1 MKLATLL
8 EQIRGND
15 RYATADDIRKV
26 FGDYHNV
33 LHWLALFLIGDMEI
47 ADGCVVDACT
57 IAQAQSSLFHEWL
70 VHWAARAT
78 LRCALQIRHSQ
89 IAEIAS
95 EYEHR
100 ETVYPKRLPLTA
112 DHFQRL
118 IENSEEVHAR
128 LDVLCRF
135 VLVLHGIARDSCG
148 QVAAQ
153 LGVSQNTVER
163 AYCIALETLD
173 LVSKNEW
180 ESCPAETR
188 AIGSQTESGGS
199 RHFNPYEGQGAI

>member
-1 MKLATLL
+1 MEALKMKLATIL
-8 EQIRGND
+8 EQIRGNN
-15 RYATADDIRKV
+15 RYATADDIRKI

-57 IAQAQSSLFHEWL
+57 IAQSQTSLFHEWL

-78 LRCALQIRHSQ
+78 LRQALQIRHSQ
-89 IAEIAS
+89 IVEIAS
-95 EYEHR
+95 EYGNR
-100 ETVYPKRLPLTA
+100 EPLYPKRLPLTA
-112 DHFQRL
+112 EHFQRL

-135 VLVLHGIARDSCG
+135 VLVLHGIARDSCD

-153 LGVSQNTVER
+153 LGVSQNTVEQ
-163 AYCIALETLD
+163 AYCTAFETLD

-180 ESCPAETR
+180 RSC
-188 AIGSQTESGGS
+188 SGEMRIIRSEAKSGDS
-199 RHFNPYEGQGAI
+199 RSA

>member
-1 MKLATLL
+1 MKLATIL
-8 EQIRGND
+8 EQIRGHN

-57 IAQAQSSLFHEWL
+57 IAQTQTSLFHEWL
-70 VHWAARAT
+70 VQWAARAT
-78 LRCALQIRHSQ
+78 LRGALQIRHSE
-89 IAEIAS
+89 IAKIAS
-95 EYEHR
+95 EYENR
-100 ETVYPKRLPLTA
+100 EPVYPKRPPLTA
-112 DHFQRL
+112 EHFQRL

-128 LDVLCRF
+128 LNVLCRF
-135 VLVLHGIARDSCG
+135 VLVLHGIARDSCD

-153 LGVSQNTVER
+153 LGVSQNTVEQ
-163 AYCIALETLD
+163 AYCTAFETLD

-180 ESCPAETR
+180 RSCPGEIR
-188 AIGSQTESGGS
+188 IIGSEAKSGDS
-199 RHFNPYEGQGAI
+199 RSA

>member
-1 MKLATLL
+1 MKLATIL
-8 EQIRGND
+8 EQIRGNN

-57 IAQAQSSLFHEWL
+57 IAQTQTSLFHEWL

-78 LRCALQIRHSQ
+78 LRRALQIRHSQ
-89 IAEIAS
+89 IVEIAS
-95 EYEHR
+95 DYGNR
-100 ETVYPKRLPLTA
+100 EPVYAKRLPLSA
-112 DHFQRL
+112 EHFQRL

-135 VLVLHGIARDSCG
+135 VLVLHGIARDSCE

-153 LGVSQNTVER
+153 LGVSQNTVEQ
-163 AYCIALETLD
+163 AYCTAFETLD

-180 ESCPAETR
+180 RACPGEIR
-188 AIGSQTESGGS
+188 IIGSEAKSGDS
-199 RHFNPYEGQGAI
+199 RSV

>member
-1 MKLATLL
+1 MEILRMKLATIL
-8 EQIRGND
+8 EQIRGNN

-33 LHWLALFLIGDMEI
+33 LHWLALFLVGDMEV
-47 ADGCVVDACT
+47 ADGCVVDACA
-57 IAQAQSSLFHEWL
+57 IAQTQTSLFHEWL

-78 LRCALQIRHSQ
+78 LRCALQIQHSQ

-95 EYEHR
+95 EYGNR
-100 ETVYPKRLPLTA
+100 EPVYPKHLPLTA
-112 DHFQRL
+112 EHFQRL
-118 IENSEEVHAR
+118 IENSEAVHAR

-135 VLVLHGIARDSCG
+135 VLVLHGIARDSCD

-173 LVSKNEW
+173 LVSKSEGR
-180 ESCPAETR
+180 SCPGEMR
-188 AIGSQTESGGS
+188 IIGSQAKSGDS
-199 RHFNPYEGQGAI
+199 RSA